1 MIRFVGIDLDGTLLD
16 SEKRLPSENAK
27 AIEDAEK
34 KGVIVTIFTG
44 RSWISAKE
52 YFDAISSDIPAVFQ
66 NGAYITT
73 LKTREVLRKILLDH
87 EDAVNMIKFSRDLG
101 LFTILFTN
109 FKDSPDMIYDS
120 DFPEGS
126 NYMQYFGRNSHRMI
140 RVRDSIPFVG
150 EAVSEVAVIGNL
162 DKIEALRGELGGKCS
177 FILSTV
183 FTDNREAFAEL
194 YGPGCGKE
202 IALEFLLERL
212 KIPNEEAA
220 FIGDNYN
227 DLEALKTVGHP
238 IVMGNH
244 YAPEELTNVAN
255 FVTASNDENGVA
267 KAFREYIL
275 KN

>member
-16 SEKRLPSENAK
+16 SEKRLPDENVR
-27 AIEDAEK
+27 AIEEAEK
-34 KGVIVTIFTG
+34 KGVVVTIFTG

-52 YFDAISSDIPAVFQ
+52 YFNAISSDIPAVFQ

-73 LKTREVLRKILLDH
+73 LRSQKVLRKIPLEH
-87 EDAVNMIKFSRDLG
+87 GDAVDVIRSSRSLG
-101 LFTILFTN
+101 LFPILFTN

-120 DFPEGS
+120 DFPEAS
-126 NYMQYFGRNSHRMI
+126 NYSQYFERNSHRMI
-140 RVRDSIPFVG
+140 RVGDLMPFVG
-150 EAVSEVAVIGNL
+150 ESVSEVAVIGAL
-162 DKIEALRGELGGKCS
+162 EKIEKLREDFENRCS

-183 FTDNREAFAEL
+183 FTDNQEAFAEL

-202 IALEFLLERL
+202 TALEFLLGRMGISRED
-212 KIPNEEAA
+212 AA

-227 DLEALKTVGHP
+227 DLEALKNVGHP

-244 YAPEELTNVAN
+244 YAPEELKKVAG
-255 FVTASNDENGVA
+255 FVTSSNDENGVA